1 MVLYGEMI
9 RPLRGIGML
18 FGTHVPRTEHMLLLL
33 VGSSLLIKNYD
44 LAIFG
49 LATPQI
55 QASLG
60 IPEES
65 LGLYVSLVRLG
76 VLAAFPL
83 AYFADSFGRQ
93 RLFLVTIAGM
103 TVATLLTAF
112 AQSPWEYVVLQLIAR
127 GFAYAEEMLCFVI
140 VAEEV
145 GAARR
150 GWAFGWLAALGGLG
164 TGLAAIVY
172 AAVDYLPHG
181 WRGYY
186 VIGAFGLA
194 IIMLARQRLRETCR
208 FESRRAA
215 RPPAEGIGARLE
227 PIAELV
233 RAHPRRF
240 CAMAAVTIPFAFGM
254 EPATFLVSKY
264 VQTELHFPPA
274 YVSLMYLLGGIPLL
288 GCLLAGPLSDR
299 FGRRV
304 VMGAAMVAA
313 PALFALFYIATNPY
327 AIVALWAT
335 GMLAWLAA
343 EVTISGVGSELF
355 PTACR
360 ATASGAR
367 VIVAIAAGVLG
378 LAAES
383 ALYGIFGSHGAAI
396 LCLLAVPPLGLAG
409 LWLGIPETASR
420 ELEDIAPDMEL
431 VKRPSGADL
440 ERPALSKL

>member
-1 MVLYGEMI
+1 MKWRDI
-9 RPLRGIGML
+9 GIL
-18 FGTHVPRTEHMLLLL
+18 FGTRVPRTEHMLLLL

-83 AYFADSFGRQ
+83 AYFADSVGRR

-112 AQSPWEYVVLQLIAR
+112 AQSPWQYVVLQSIAR
-127 GFAYAEEMLCFVI
+127 CFAYAEEMLCFVI

-150 GWAFGWLAALGGLG
+150 GWAFGWLAALGGIG
-164 TGLAAIVY
+164 TGVAAIVY
-172 AAVDYLPHG
+172 AAVDYLPYG

-186 VIGAFGLA
+186 IVGALGLA
-194 IIMLARQRLRETCR
+194 IVMLARQRMRETSR
-208 FESRRAA
+208 FKSRRAL
-215 RPPAEGIGARLE
+215 RSPAEGLRARLA
-227 PIAELV
+227 PIAELA

-240 CAMAAVTIPFAFGM
+240 SAMAAVTIPFSFGM

-264 VQTELHFPPA
+264 LQTELHFPPG

-288 GCLLAGPLSDR
+288 GGLLAGPLSDR

-304 VMGAAMVAA
+304 VMAAAITAA
-313 PALFALFYIATNPY
+313 PILFALFYVATNPY
-327 AIVALWAT
+327 AIVMLWAT
-335 GMLAWLAA
+335 GMFAWLAA
-343 EVTISGVGSELF
+343 DVTISGVGCELF

-360 ATASGAR
+360 ATASAAR
-367 VIVAIAAGVLG
+367 VVVAIASGVLG
-378 LAAES
+378 LATES

-396 LCLLAVPPLGLAG
+396 LCLLAVVPLGLAG
-409 LWLGIPETASR
+409 LWLGIPETAAR
-420 ELEDIAPDMEL
+420 ELEDIAPDLEL
-431 VKRPSGADL
+431 VKNSV
-440 ERPALSKL
+440 

>member
-1 MVLYGEMI
+1 MTRAL
-9 RPLRGIGML
+9 PGIGFL
-18 FGTHVPRTEHMLLLL
+18 FGAHAPRAERALLLL

-76 VLAAFPL
+76 VLASFPL
-83 AYFADSFGRQ
+83 AYFADQVGRR
-93 RLFLVTIAGM
+93 RLFLVTVAGM

-112 AQSPWEYVVLQLIAR
+112 SQTPWQYAALQSISR
-127 GFAYAEEMLCFVI
+127 CFAYAEEMLCFVI

-164 TGLAAIVY
+164 TGLAALVY
-172 AAVDYLPHG
+172 AAVDYLPYA

-186 VIGAFGLA
+186 IVGALGLA
-194 IIMLARQRLRETCR
+194 IIMLARQRMRETRR
-208 FESRRAA
+208 FEAHRAMQL
-215 RPPAEGIGARLE
+215 PAKGLRARLA
-227 PIAELV
+227 PIVELA

-240 CAMAAVTIPFAFGM
+240 SAMAALTIPFAFGM

-264 VQTELHFPPA
+264 LQTELHFPPA
-274 YVSLMYLLGGIPLL
+274 YVSLMYLFGGIPLL

-304 VMGAAMVAA
+304 VMAAAMTAA
-313 PALFALFYIATNPY
+313 PVLFVLFYVATNPY
-327 AIVALWAT
+327 AIVAFWAA
-335 GMLAWLAA
+335 GMFAWLAGD
-343 EVTISGVGSELF
+343 VTISGVGSELF
-355 PTACR
+355 PTSCR
-360 ATASGAR
+360 ATASAAR
-367 VIVAIAAGVLG
+367 VVLAIASGVLG
-378 LAAES
+378 LATES
-383 ALYGIFGSHGAAI
+383 ALYGIFASHGATI
-396 LCLLAVPPLGLAG
+396 LCLLAVAPLGLAG
-409 LWLGIPETASR
+409 LWIGIPETAAR
-420 ELEDIAPDMEL
+420 ELEDIAPDLAPVET
-431 VKRPSGADL
+431 GA
-440 ERPALSKL
+440 